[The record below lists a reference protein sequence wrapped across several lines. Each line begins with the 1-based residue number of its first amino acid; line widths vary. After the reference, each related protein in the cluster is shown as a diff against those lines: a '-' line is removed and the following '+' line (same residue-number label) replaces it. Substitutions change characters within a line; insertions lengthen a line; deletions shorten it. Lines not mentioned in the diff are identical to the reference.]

1 MNQTIIL
8 ASNSPRRRQLLS
20 LMVDSFR
27 VQPSDVDETFLPQE
41 TPQEYVLRVAEEKA
55 RAIGGRVNGEFVII
69 AADTTVMDGDEIL
82 GKPANAEEAEQT
94 LRRLR
99 NRTHQVLTGLVV
111 FRPADGYMASEL
123 VVTDVPMRN
132 YSDQEIEQYI
142 ATGDPFDKAGAYAI
156 QNDDFHPVSD
166 LDGCFANVMGFPVC
180 HLMLLLKQFGIVV
193 SKECPLE
200 CQKTLAYACP
210 IFQAVLAKND

>member
-1 MNQTIIL
+1 MKQPIIL

-20 LMVDSFR
+20 LMFDSFR

-55 RAIGGRVNGEFVII
+55 RSVGKRVNGSSLII

-82 GKPANAEEAEQT
+82 GKPADAEEAAQT

-99 NRTHQVLTGLVV
+99 GRTHQVLTGLVV
-111 FRPADGYMASEL
+111 FRPSDEYMAAEL

-132 YSDQEIEQYI
+132 YSDQEIQQYI

-156 QNDDFHPVSD
+156 QNEDFHPVPD
-166 LDGCFANVMGFPVC
+166 LGGCFANVMGFPIC
-180 HLMLLLKQFGIVV
+180 NLMLMLEKFGVTI
-193 SKECPLE
+193 SEECPLE

-210 IFQAVLAKND
+210 VFQSVLTGNA